1 MEKFIG
7 QRKFLVAIIA
17 TLGNILLAWFG
28 KIEPGVYSAVV
39 ISVTGAY
46 LTANVVQHINVTKS
60 KE

>member
-7 QRKFLVAIIA
+7 QRKFLVAMVA
-17 TLGNILLAWFG
+17 TIGNIALAWFG

-39 ISVTGAY
+39 IAVTGAY
-46 LTANVVQHINVTKS
+46 LTANVIQNINIKS